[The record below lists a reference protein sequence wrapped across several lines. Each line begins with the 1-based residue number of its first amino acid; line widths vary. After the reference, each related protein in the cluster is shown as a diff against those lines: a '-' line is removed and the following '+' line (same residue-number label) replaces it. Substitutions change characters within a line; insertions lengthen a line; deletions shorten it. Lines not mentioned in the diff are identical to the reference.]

1 MQEAMTMTR
10 IQRRS
15 IGAAAVAFV
24 VVMSGCQSYY
34 QITDPNTDRLYYAT
48 QISVQSGSGALVLED
63 SLRKIDVHL
72 DEYEVQELT
81 AEEYEGRTR
90 DLDR

>member
-1 MQEAMTMTR
+1 MTR

-15 IGAAAVAFV
+15 IGAAAVAAV

-34 QITDPNTDRLYYAT
+34 QITDPNSERLFYAT
-48 QISVQSGSGALVLED
+48 QISVQSGSGALLLED

-72 DEYEVQELT
+72 DEYEIQELS
-81 AEEYEGRTR
+81 AEVYEERTR
-90 DLDR
+90 DLDN